1 MDSLHAIGFYMSATL
16 SMGGALLVAFLPGRE
31 LRGLALVAVG
41 VGLAG
46 IALSLSA
53 GYAAIAILVS
63 YVAITALLAGPQYRV
78 LAPAI
83 SGTWRQLGALGA
95 AGLFAL
101 LAYAAFRG
109 DFVHATFYGG
119 TFGAASVG
127 RLLFAHDA
135 MSTEA
140 VGALIVVAL
149 VGATAVWR
157 ARDRGR

>member
-1 MDSLHAIGFYMSATL
+1 MDSLHALGFYVSATL
-16 SMGGALLVAFLPGRE
+16 SMGGALLVAFLPGRG
-31 LRGLALVAVG
+31 LRALALAAAG
-41 VGLAG
+41 LGLAG

-53 GYAAIAILVS
+53 GFAAAAILICYAVIAVLLGGPR
-63 YVAITALLAGPQYRV
+63 YRTVASTAAG
-78 LAPAI
+78 A
-83 SGTWRQLGALGA
+83 WRQLGAVGA

-119 TFGAASVG
+119 PFGTASIG

-135 MSTEA
+135 LSTEA
-140 VGALIVVAL
+140 VAALIVAGL
-149 VGATAVWR
+149 AGATAAWR